1 MTVKRATDGTCAVP
15 TLHVL
20 RGPDKGQ
27 TFQITDELNVI
38 GRSSDAVH
46 LNDNTVSRQHAEVVL
61 EEGQWKLVDRGSSNG
76 TLLNGVRIQMPT
88 AIRHGDQIKV
98 GSTLMVFSG
107 DDSVQRFSGPAGAGA
122 LVDLESSRP
131 MMDSSI
137 LSAVSSAE
145 DSVIL
150 ATPETADAVH
160 AWNVMFRIAEVI
172 GQVTSLDEFLE
183 HVSDILY
190 DHLPVDRVFILLRDP
205 ESGEFE
211 PQVVRYRTRDRR
223 ERAKITASKTI
234 VNHVIS
240 ANEGIL
246 CANAMADPRF
256 AAEAGKGSIH
266 DLGLRSI
273 ICVPIP
279 THDEVKGVIHVD
291 CAMLKHVYTHD
302 QLRLVSAIGRLAGMA
317 IENIR
322 LLESRMQHERM
333 AAVGQTVAYL
343 SHYIRNIA
351 QGLGS
356 GADVI
361 EMGLRRENM
370 ANVAQGWKILKRN
383 VDRTLLLTTN
393 MLTFSKDRRPVVE
406 VTQLNKIIEDVVQLT
421 VSAADD
427 KQVMLLTDLDDMP
440 AVPLD
445 TEGVHH
451 VLLNIVNNAI
461 EACPNEGG
469 RVTVESSFASSGGY
483 VQVKVSDNGGGIPDD
498 RLALI
503 FDAFHS
509 TKGHGGTGL
518 GLAAAKKV
526 VHEMRGTI
534 EVNSTPGEGTTFTV
548 TIPVSDAGPRD
559 SDSTI
564 QPM

>member
-1 MTVKRATDGTCAVP
+1 VP

-27 TFQITDELNVI
+27 TFQITDEPSII
-38 GRSSDAVH
+38 GRSADSVH
-46 LNDNTVSRQHAEVVL
+46 LSDNTVSRQHAEL
-61 EEGQWKLVDRGSSNG
+61 AYEDEQWKLVDRGSSNG
-76 TLLNGVRIQMPT
+76 TLLNGVRIQAPT
-88 AIRHGDQIKV
+88 PIKHGDQIKV

-122 LVDLESSRP
+122 LDLESSRP
-131 MMDSSI
+131 MIDSSI
-137 LSAVSSAE
+137 LSAVSSSE

-160 AWNVMFRIAEVI
+160 AWNVMFRIAEII
-172 GQVTSLDEFLE
+172 GQVMSLEEFLE

-205 ESGEFE
+205 KSGEFE
-211 PQVVRYRTRDRR
+211 PQIVRYRSKSRGEPTRI
-223 ERAKITASKTI
+223 KASRTI

-240 ANEGIL
+240 KNEAVL
-246 CANAMADPRF
+246 CANAMSDPRF
-256 AAEAGKGSIH
+256 AADGDTGSIH

-273 ICVPIP
+273 ICVPIA
-279 THDEVKGVIHVD
+279 TRDEVRGVIHVD
-291 CAMLKHVYTHD
+291 CAMLQHVYTHD
-302 QLRLVSAIGRLAGMA
+302 QLRLVGAIGRLAGMA
-317 IENIR
+317 IENMR

-333 AAVGQTVAYL
+333 AAVGETVAYL

-361 EMGLRRENM
+361 ELGLRQENM
-370 ANVAQGWKILKRN
+370 AHVIQGWKILKRN
-383 VDRTLLLTTN
+383 VDRTLVLTTN
-393 MLTFSKDRRPVVE
+393 MLTFSKEREPAVE
-406 VTQLNKIIEDVVQLT
+406 ITQPNKIIEDVVSLAQ
-421 VSAADD
+421 SAADD
-427 KQVMLLTDLDDMP
+427 KHVMLLTDLDEMP
-440 AVPLD
+440 AVPIDVDGL
-445 TEGVHH
+445 HH
-451 VLLNIVNNAI
+451 VLLNIVSNAI
-461 EACPNEGG
+461 EACPSEGG
-469 RVTVESSFASSGGY
+469 RVTVESSYGSSGST
-483 VQVKVSDNGGGIPDD
+483 VQVRVSDNGPGIPQDE
-498 RLALI
+498 LSEI

-518 GLAAAKKV
+518 GLAAARKV
-526 VHEMRGTI
+526 VDEMRGVI
-534 EVNSTPGEGTTFTV
+534 DVSSAPNEGTTFAITL
-548 TIPVSDAGPRD
+548 PVGDTGLRD

>member
-1 MTVKRATDGTCAVP
+1 VP

-20 RGPDKGQ
+20 RGPDKGE
-27 TFQITDELNVI
+27 TYQIVDGHNVI
-38 GRSSDAVH
+38 GRSSDTVH
-46 LNDNTVSRQHAEVVL
+46 LNDNTVSRQHAELVL
-61 EEGQWKLVDRGSSNG
+61 DNDEWKLVDRGSSNG

-88 AIRHGDQIKV
+88 TIRHGDQIKV
-98 GSTLMVFSG
+98 GGTLMVFSG
-107 DDSVQRFSGPAGAGA
+107 DDSVRRFSGPAGAGA
-122 LVDLESSRP
+122 LVDLDASRP

-160 AWNVMFRIAEVI
+160 AWNVMYRIAEII
-172 GQVTSLDEFLE
+172 GQVTSLDDFLE
-183 HVSDILY
+183 YVSDILY
-190 DHLPVDRVFILLRDP
+190 DHLPVDQVFILLRDP
-205 ESGEFE
+205 SSGEFE
-211 PQVVRYRTRDRR
+211 PQVARYRTSKPG
-223 ERAKITASKTI
+223 EEPKIKASQTI
-234 VNHVIS
+234 VNHVIN

-246 CANAMADPRF
+246 CANAMTDPRF
-256 AAEAGKGSIH
+256 AAEANMGSIH

-291 CAMLKHVYTHD
+291 CAMFKHVYTHD

-322 LLESRMQHERM
+322 LLESRMQNERM
-333 AAVGQTVAYL
+333 AAVGETVAYL

-361 EMGLRRENM
+361 EMGLKRKNM
-370 ANVAQGWKILKRN
+370 DTVGQGWRILKRN

-393 MLTFSKDRRPVVE
+393 MLTFSKDRQPMVE

-427 KQVMLLTDLDDMP
+427 KQVMLLTDLDEMP
-440 AVPLD
+440 AAPLD

-469 RVTVESSFASSGGY
+469 RVTIESSYKASGGY
-483 VQVKVSDNGGGIPDD
+483 VQVKVSDNGGGIPDE

-518 GLAAAKKV
+518 GLAAAQKV
-526 VHEMRGTI
+526 VREMRGSI
-534 EVNSTPGEGTTFTV
+534 DVHSTPGEGTTFTV
-548 TIPVSDAGPRD
+548 SIPVNEGGPRD
-559 SDSTI
+559 KDGTI
-564 QPM
+564 HPM